1 MEKSGE
7 NMGAIYRI
15 YNTETRQSYIGQSD
29 RPYYRISQHLTP
41 SGSNASPAIQAA
53 LPNHPPESWQWEI
66 VADKKDYPRV
76 SLNDLECLFID
87 LYGSRVHG
95 YNIKRGGGVSPC
107 GDTQD
112 ETKFRKGMRDKIVRA
127 ISDYRKEQGGFQLNW
142 LVLAEADL
150 PDSYYIE
157 ATEYRIFGPD
167 VQNLEDVKRKIEE
180 AQFVDKVEKAC
191 EQLTDLL
198 STKADKI
205 VDLLKPTLDIIPED
219 LQPYFFVQLLI
230 QREVQNAEVGEEVG
244 SWSITPKVLTLFDY
258 QDA

>member
-1 MEKSGE
+1 M
-7 NMGAIYRI
+7 
-15 YNTETRQSYIGQSD
+15 
-29 RPYYRISQHLTP
+29 
-41 SGSNASPAIQAA
+41 
-53 LPNHPPESWQWEI
+53 W
-66 VADKKDYPRV
+66 
-76 SLNDLECLFID
+76 
-87 LYGSRVHG
+87 
-95 YNIKRGGGVSPC
+95 
-107 GDTQD
+107 
-112 ETKFRKGMRDKIVRA
+112 DKIVRA

-157 ATEYRIFGPD
+157 ATEYRIFGPN

-230 QREVQNAEVGEEVG
+230 QREVQNAEDGEEVG